1 MTHTN
6 EQYLNL
12 VNKVSNSLLH
22 SMKESSLIRI
32 EDWKDDARDIISM
45 LREKSVRNE
54 NIAKNMIEEFYV
66 KKESGDNFTDFETPA
81 TEVAREYLKNEYI

>member
-45 LREKSVRNE
+45 LREKSIRNE
-54 NIAKNMIEEFYV
+54 EMAKNMIEEFYV
-66 KKESGDNFTDFETPA
+66 QKESDDNFTDFETPA

>member
-12 VNKVSNSLLH
+12 VDKVSNSLLH

-45 LREKSVRNE
+45 LREKSIRNE
-54 NIAKNMIEEFYV
+54 EMAKNMIEEFYV
-66 KKESGDNFTDFETPA
+66 NKESHDNFTDFETPA
-81 TEVAREYLKNEYI
+81 EAVAKIYLQNEYL

>member
-12 VNKVSNSLLH
+12 VDKVSNSLLH

-54 NIAKNMIEEFYV
+54 EVARNMIEEFYIE
-66 KKESGDNFTDFETPA
+66 KESGDNFTDFETPA

>member
-12 VNKVSNSLLH
+12 VDKVSNSLLH

-45 LREKSVRNE
+45 LREKSIRNE
-54 NIAKNMIEEFYV
+54 EMAKNMIEEFYV
-66 KKESGDNFTDFETPA
+66 QKESDDNFTDFETPA
-81 TEVAREYLKNEYI
+81 KIVAREY

>member
-12 VNKVSNSLLH
+12 VDKVSNSLLH

-45 LREKSVRNE
+45 LREKSIRNE
-54 NIAKNMIEEFYV
+54 EMAKNMIEEFYV
-66 KKESGDNFTDFETPA
+66 QKESDDNFTDFETPA
-81 TEVAREYLKNEYI
+81 TIVAKEYLKNEYI

>member
-45 LREKSVRNE
+45 LREKSIRNE
-54 NIAKNMIEEFYV
+54 EMAKNMIEEFYV
-66 KKESGDNFTDFETPA
+66 QKESEDNFTDFETPA
-81 TEVAREYLKNEYI
+81 TIVAREYLKNEYI

>member
-12 VNKVSNSLLH
+12 VDKVSNSLLH
-22 SMKESSLIRI
+22 NMKESSLIRI

-45 LREKSVRNE
+45 LREKSIRNE
-54 NIAKNMIEEFYV
+54 EMAKNMIEEFYV
-66 KKESGDNFTDFETPA
+66 EKEAGDNFTDFEKPA
-81 TEVAREYLKNEYI
+81 TIVAREYLKNEYI